1 MQNPGQ
7 LLSSDPIRHALQA
20 AKHAS
25 MHEMGDAVEAYVL
38 LHSIGL
44 AILGRYHGATPSER
58 RGRFASPFKSA
69 YP

>member
-20 AKHAS
+20 AKHVS

-38 LHSIGL
+38 LYYHRISNSRKISWSYSI
-44 AILGRYHGATPSER
+44 
-58 RGRFASPFKSA
+58 
-69 YP
+69 

>member
-20 AKHAS
+20 ANHVS
-25 MHEMGDAVEAYVL
+25 MYEMGDAVEAYVL
-38 LHSIGL
+38 LHYHIL
-44 AILGRYHGATPSER
+44 VILGRYHGATPSER
-58 RGRFASPFKSA
+58 RGRFASPFESA

>member
-20 AKHAS
+20 AKHVS

-44 AILGRYHGATPSER
+44 AILGRYHGATPSE
-58 RGRFASPFKSA
+58 
-69 YP
+69 